1 MYKKIFLAYFLAFG
15 IISCAESA
23 PPENPVEAVPNK
35 TATEKTAV
43 PSDVLSSK
51 QNTAEETEA
60 GEADNKPKPKPK
72 LEVRTGRD
80 SNENAPAS
88 SDDTEALTEQL
99 SRQAKDKALS
109 EASSEVAVA
118 ASSKENSKETAKP
131 TASAKPVAR
140 KPVDPVLDRLNKEQK
155 LLMMENIVREERLK
169 KQNTEL
175 RTKLQELRWEKDVI
189 NAQLDVEALREEVK
203 NKQATKA
210 HQDKIVTLTREVE
223 LSEEH
228 TRKLNSDLE
237 AQRLEGELKTAKLEA
252 EIASFHIAKE
262 RNKYTNNK
270 PIALDN
276 PVVNGDTLVISDR
289 RIELN
294 GLISGETADYV
305 SARINYYNNKDKGKP
320 IFLVIDS
327 SPGGSAMAGYRIIK
341 AMESSKAPIYVVVKS
356 LAASMAAIITT
367 VAEHSFAYPNSIIVH
382 HQLSITLFLARLNVT
397 QQKEMY
403 EDTQK
408 WWNRMMGPVS
418 KKMGISND
426 EFIKQMYAKASS
438 GDWSEFGTEAKELK
452 WVNQIVQRIEETSI
466 VKDPDA
472 VQEEDSE
479 MMQEE
484 LNVKGHAVVYL
495 PHLAAKD
502 VYFVYNPDQYYQ
514 LR

>member
-1 MYKKIFLAYFLAFG
+1 MYKKIFLAYFLSFG
-15 IISCAESA
+15 IISFAESA
-23 PPENPVEAVPNK
+23 PPENPVEADPNK
-35 TATEKTAV
+35 TASEKTDS
-43 PSDVLSSK
+43 PGKLLSSK
-51 QNTAEETEA
+51 QNTTTPETAKEA
-60 GEADNKPKPKPK
+60 TALDTESKSKPK
-72 LEVRTGRD
+72 LDVRTGHD
-80 SNENAPAS
+80 ESENASAS
-88 SDDTEALTEQL
+88 GDDTGALTEQL
-99 SRQAKDKALS
+99 SRQAKDKVLTETTS
-109 EASSEVAVA
+109 NEANAKAQATVA
-118 ASSKENSKETAKP
+118 AKP
-131 TASAKPVAR
+131 R
-140 KPVDPVLDRLNKEQK
+140 KVVDPVLERLNKEQK

-175 RTKLQELRWEKDVI
+175 RTKLQQLRWEKDVL
-189 NAQLDVEALREEVK
+189 NAQLDVDALRDEVK
-203 NKQATKA
+203 NKQETKQ
-210 HQDKIVTLTREVE
+210 HQDKIITLTREVE

-237 AQRLEGELKTAKLEA
+237 AQRLQGEFETAKLEA
-252 EIASFHIAKE
+252 EIASFHITKE
-262 RNKYTNNK
+262 RNKYTSNK
-270 PIALDN
+270 AIALDN
-276 PVVNGDTLVISDR
+276 PVIDGDTLVISDR
-289 RIELN
+289 RIEMN
-294 GLISGETADYV
+294 GLIASETADYV
-305 SARINYYNNKDKGKP
+305 STRINFYNNKDKSKP

-408 WWNRMMGPVS
+408 WWDRMMGPVS

-452 WVNQIVQRIEETSI
+452 WVNKIVQRIEETSI

-472 VQEEDSE
+472 EQEESSE

-484 LNVKGHAVVYL
+484 LSAKGHSVVYL